1 MTAVEP
7 MPAATVVV
15 LRSGDSGFDVLMLR
29 RNSKHSFGGMWVFPG
44 GKVDAHDVD
53 PDAPD
58 DEERAARRAAV
69 REAREEAA
77 IDLDEQSLVAIS
89 HWTPPPEA
97 PRRYTT
103 WFFVTEAPPDCD
115 VAIDGEEIHDHVWID
130 PVEALKRAETHDI
143 ELATPTWMT
152 LTSLARFSAI
162 PDFLADARREPPLR
176 FATRLGHAETG
187 PVAMW
192 EGDAGY
198 ESGDLDQ
205 PGARH
210 RLYMGRGAWRYDSV
224 WSETRA

>member
-1 MTAVEP
+1 MTDVEP
-7 MPAATVVV
+7 VPAATVVV
-15 LRSGDSGFDVLMLR
+15 ARPGGGGFDVLMLR

-44 GKVDAHDVD
+44 GKVDPHDFD
-53 PDAPD
+53 PSAPD

-77 IDLDEQSLVAIS
+77 IDLDDDSLVAIS

-97 PRRYTT
+97 PRRFTT

-115 VAIDGEEIHDHVWID
+115 VAIDGDEIHDHAWIE
-130 PVEALKRAETHDI
+130 PAESLRRAETHEI

-152 LTSLARFSAI
+152 LSALARFATISE
-162 PDFLADARREPPLR
+162 FVADARQRPPLR
-176 FATRLGHAETG
+176 FATRLGQADTG

-198 ESGDLDQ
+198 VDGDLNHH
-205 PGARH
+205 GARH
-210 RLYMGRGAWRYDSV
+210 RLYMGRGPWRYEQSGL
-224 WSETRA
+224 